1 MIFDDFRWFSMIFD
15 DFRWFSM
22 IFRWF
27 CFNICKTNLKINFI
41 LSTATVRIRERKRLK
56 NISVTFQNLWH
67 SSICDG
73 VAFVI
78 FHYLLYCRIPYSSG
92 SQTSPVRGPL
102 IIIWWSAKQN
112 ILICIGISGPPV
124 VRGAD
129 FGNHWLTVY
138 LMFSIRDIIVSVTY
152 QYLWHISICDISVSV
167 TYQYLCHISI
177 CDISVSVTYQYLWH
191 ISICDIIS
199 ICGISASVMLWHLWR
214 VRVWDMHFQEESLI
228 CKIIYTRENSLTMTS
243 YQNLLVPLP
252 TICAFQI
259 SFKLFRYSDH
269 LSRETIKKL
278 RLRHQCGWPWA
289 LVSLCALQ
297 GSIFW
302 QKDYI
307 FFLIINFYAYTMEQA
322 T

>member
-112 ILICIGISGPPV
+112 ILICIGISGPLQPIS
-124 VRGAD
+124 RTTSGPRR
-129 FGNHWLTVY
+129 
-138 LMFSIRDIIVSVTY
+138 S
-152 QYLWHISICDISVSV
+152 LW
-167 TYQYLCHISI
+167 
-177 CDISVSVTYQYLWH
+177 
-191 ISICDIIS
+191 
-199 ICGISASVMLWHLWR
+199 
-214 VRVWDMHFQEESLI
+214 ESLI
-228 CKIIYTRENSLTMTS
+228 YIEKINGLSEWVYTNDIEGKFRIYIRYPRCDKS
-243 YQNLLVPLP
+243 Y
-252 TICAFQI
+252 
-259 SFKLFRYSDH
+259 
-269 LSRETIKKL
+269 
-278 RLRHQCGWPWA
+278 
-289 LVSLCALQ
+289 
-297 GSIFW
+297 
-302 QKDYI
+302 
-307 FFLIINFYAYTMEQA
+307 
-322 T
+322 